1 MLIGNRIR
9 KERLLK
15 GYSQDWLASQ
25 LHVSQNLIS
34 DIENGKIDIRLG
46 KLEEIAKVLE
56 INPWQLIEF
65 DKGYYN
71 NVVNTQAE
79 NATFNSSSNSE
90 ELIFAFKETIE
101 ALKREAASKDEI
113 IALLKKE
120 VKANSKL

>member
-15 GYSQDWLASQ
+15 GYSQEWLASQ
-25 LHVSQNLIS
+25 LNVSQNLVS
-34 DIENGKIDIRLG
+34 DIENGKVDIRLG

-65 DKGYYN
+65 DNGYYN

-90 ELIFAFKETIE
+90 ELVFAFKETIE
-101 ALKREAASKDEI
+101 ALKREIAAKDEI
-113 IALLKKE
+113 IAMLKK
-120 VKANSKL
+120 